1 MQDKLVLATRGSRLA
16 LAQSEWVRDELCR
29 LNPGLQVEL
38 LLVKTT
44 GDKVLD
50 VPLQEVG
57 GKGLF
62 TKEIEEALLDGR
74 AQLAV
79 HSLKDL
85 PTELPEGL
93 GLAALTEREDPR
105 DVMVCREA
113 DGLETLLQGD
123 VVGTSSLRRSAQ
135 LAHHRPDLR
144 FAPIRGNVET
154 RLAKLMRGDF
164 DAIVLAAAG
173 LRRLGLADRITQ
185 ILDTSISLPA
195 AGQGI
200 VAIETRSDDEA
211 TIALLQSINS
221 SASQTCAEAERA
233 ALARLGGGCHTPI
246 GLLAQVEGNICIV
259 EGVLVHPSGN
269 PCYRASA
276 TGLTTEAEAI
286 GLRVA
291 EELLAHGAHLLSL

>member
-1 MQDKLVLATRGSRLA
+1 MRDKLVLATRGSRLA
-16 LAQSEWVRDELCR
+16 LAQSGWVRDELCR
-29 LNPGLQVEL
+29 RNPGLQVQL

-62 TKEIEEALLDGR
+62 TKEIEEALLEGR
-74 AQLAV
+74 ADLAV

-93 GLAALTEREDPR
+93 ALAALTERADPR
-105 DVMVCREA
+105 DVLVCRA
-113 DGLETLLQGD
+113 ATGLDRLLQGAL
-123 VVGTSSLRRSAQ
+123 VGTSSLRRSAQ
-135 LAHHRPDLR
+135 LAHHRPDLH

-154 RLAKLMRGDF
+154 RLAKLMRGEF

-173 LRRLGLADRITQ
+173 LLRLGLADRITQ
-185 ILDTSISLPA
+185 TLSTAMSLPA

-200 VAIETRSDDEA
+200 IGLETRSDDEA

-221 SASQTCAEAERA
+221 STSQTCAAAERA
-233 ALARLGGGCHTPI
+233 ALGRLGGGCHTPI
-246 GLLAQVEGNICIV
+246 GVLAQVEGDICSI
-259 EGVLVHPSGN
+259 EGVLIHPSGN

-276 TGLTTEAEAI
+276 RGLTTEAEAI
-286 GLRVA
+286 GWSLA
-291 EELLAHGAHLLSL
+291 EELLAQGADLLSS

>member
-1 MQDKLVLATRGSRLA
+1 M
-16 LAQSEWVRDELCR
+16 AQSGWVRDELCR
-29 LNPGLQVEL
+29 RNPGLQIEL

-62 TKEIEEALLDGR
+62 TKEIEEALLEGR
-74 AQLAV
+74 AHFAV

-93 GLAALTEREDPR
+93 ALAALTERADPR
-105 DVMVCREA
+105 DVLVCRA
-113 DGLETLLQGD
+113 ATGFDTLLQGAL
-123 VVGTSSLRRSAQ
+123 VGTSSLRRSAQ
-135 LAHHRPDLR
+135 LAHHRPDLN

-154 RLAKLMRGDF
+154 RLAKLMRGEF

-173 LRRLGLADRITQ
+173 LLRLGLADRITQ
-185 ILDTSISLPA
+185 TLPTAMSLPA

-200 VAIETRSDDEA
+200 IGIETRSGDDA

-221 SASQTCAEAERA
+221 STSQTCAVAERA
-233 ALARLGGGCHTPI
+233 ALGRLGGGCDTPI
-246 GLLAQVEGNICIV
+246 GVLAQVHGGICTI
-259 EGVLVHPSGN
+259 EGVLIHPSGN

-276 TGLTTEAEAI
+276 RGLTTEAEAI
-286 GLRVA
+286 GGSLA
-291 EELLAHGAHLLSL
+291 EELLAQGADLVSS

>member
-1 MQDKLVLATRGSRLA
+1 LRDKLVLATRGSRLA
-16 LAQSEWVRDELCR
+16 LAQSGWVRDELCR
-29 LNPGLQVEL
+29 RNPGLQVKL
-38 LLVKTT
+38 LLVKTM

-62 TKEIEEALLDGR
+62 TKEIEDTLLEGR

-93 GLAALTEREDPR
+93 GLAALTERADPR
-105 DVMVCREA
+105 DVLVCRA
-113 DGLETLLQGD
+113 ATGLETLLQGAL
-123 VVGTSSLRRSAQ
+123 VGTSSLRRSAQ
-135 LAHHRPDLR
+135 LAHHRPDLH

-154 RLAKLMRGDF
+154 RLAKLMRGEF

-173 LRRLGLADRITQ
+173 LLRLGLADRITQ
-185 ILDTSISLPA
+185 TLSTAISLPA

-200 VAIETRSDDEA
+200 IGIETRSDDDA
-211 TIALLQSINS
+211 TIALLQSLNS
-221 SASQTCAEAERA
+221 SASQTCALAERA
-233 ALARLGGGCHTPI
+233 ALARLGGGCQTAI
-246 GLLAQVEGNICIV
+246 GLLAQVEGDICTM
-259 EGVLVHPSGN
+259 EGVVVHPSGN

-276 TGLTTEAEAI
+276 SGVTAQAEAI

-291 EELLAHGAHLLSL
+291 AELLAQGAELL